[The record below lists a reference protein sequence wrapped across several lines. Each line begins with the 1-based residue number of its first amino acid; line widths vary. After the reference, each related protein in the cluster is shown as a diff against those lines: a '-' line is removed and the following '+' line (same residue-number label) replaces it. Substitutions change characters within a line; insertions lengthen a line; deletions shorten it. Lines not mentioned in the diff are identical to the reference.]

1 MQAGRSAPPKYYY
14 TRKAKPMGKEFDFK
28 TANTSDHIAAI
39 GELEHIA
46 RHAKRSQQV
55 SAGTDD
61 EVFYHVI
68 ANKAKDLRRKYM
80 RTYFP
85 DCDDK
90 LWCLGKATASLRQ
103 VGYEADEGHAELL
116 KEMDDLVDEVW
127 GRISGEDLSGC
138 TACKE
143 DKKSVQ

>member
-1 MQAGRSAPPKYYY
+1 MEDKQEAKY
-14 TRKAKPMGKEFDFK
+14 K
-28 TANTSDHIAAI
+28 TLNTSDHIRAI
-39 GELEHIA
+39 SEMEHIYS
-46 RHAKRSQQV
+46 HAKRSQQV
-55 SAGTDD
+55 AKDTDD
-61 EVFYHVI
+61 EVFYQVI

-116 KEMDDLVDEVW
+116 KEMDDLVDSVW

-138 TACKE
+138 QACKE
-143 DKKSVQ
+143 DMNGV